1 MKKSLLLAGAF
12 LVLPGFAR
20 AQAPAGTIGGNT
32 LGDLL
37 RRVIVFINDYLIPF
51 LWAIAFLMFIWG
63 VFQYFI
69 AGGADEE
76 KRSQGRQFVIWSVI
90 AFFVMSSLWGIVN
103 LLDGTFQFGNENT
116 PDIPTFDT
124 TN

>member
-1 MKKSLLLAGAF
+1 MKKLGYLGLAFAF
-12 LVLPGFAR
+12 PAFAF
-20 AQAPAGTIGGNT
+20 AQVNASNVST
-32 LGDLL
+32 LGRDLIGL
-37 RRVIVFINDYLIPF
+37 INNVAIPF
-51 LWAIAFLMFIWG
+51 LFAVAFIVFIWG